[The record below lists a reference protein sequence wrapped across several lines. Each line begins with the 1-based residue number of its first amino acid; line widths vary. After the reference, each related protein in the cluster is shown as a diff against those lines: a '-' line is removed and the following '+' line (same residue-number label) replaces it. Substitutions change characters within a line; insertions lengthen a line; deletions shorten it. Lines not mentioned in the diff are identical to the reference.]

1 MAAHLKDD
9 VDALAAALAR
19 DGYVVLPR
27 WLADDLCARA
37 AAEAKTRPF
46 EPSTIVGAARA
57 RATRTDETR
66 RPAREPNGVFETRR
80 VERARS

>member
-37 AAEAKTRPF
+37 AAEATTRPF
-46 EPSTIVGAARA
+46 EARA
-57 RATRTDETR
+57 RTAAALLSPVVVVSASRDDCATRLGNSYD
-66 RPAREPNGVFETRR
+66 A
-80 VERARS
+80 